1 MAAGS
6 ESDFQRLLNL
16 RRQGVDPNLIRA
28 MGPGGAEAVSGL
40 GQQAQN
46 VAGQAGPMARKFGQ
60 GLAARPGMYG
70 TLGTSVAYAGS
81 QALQGDPM
89 GALVGGL
96 GSLAGGAGG
105 MGIASLASKLPLPGP
120 LGAAL
125 RFGLPIVGGLIG
137 GGAAEQAAG
146 AFGAAAGAF
155 GAKAQE
161 AGQRPG
167 AGPDVELGGVPLTE
181 TAATRKQLEFDRKQQ
196 LQYIQQIGGAEMA
209 LDKELY
215 GYRMTQEVEQ
225 QKAMLP
231 LIERM
236 KRIQLTNAQ
245 SMLAS
250 QTAAYQQL
258 GRQATM
264 AKLAIGGQQERGAT
278 MRTALSQNPYMGS
291 VLQAPNI
298 SF

>member
-1 MAAGS
+1 MARPGYPSYGPSTGEYPLDDPSARFGGM
-6 ESDFQRLLNL
+6 FNRL
-16 RRQGVDPNLIRA
+16 RRGVKESPVGTSA
-28 MGPGGAEAVSGL
+28 A
-40 GQQAQN
+40 QA
-46 VAGQAGPMARKFGQ
+46 AK

-70 TLGTSVAYAGS
+70 TLGTAAAYAGS

-89 GALVGGL
+89 GALAGGL

-105 MGIASLASKLPLPGP
+105 MGIASIASGLLPKP

-146 AFGAAAGAF
+146 AFGA
-155 GAKAQE
+155 KATE

-167 AGPDVELGGVPLTE
+167 AGPDVEVGGVPLTE
-181 TAATRKQLEFDRKQQ
+181 TAATRKQLEFARQQQ
-196 LQYIQQIGGAEMA
+196 LQDIQQIGGAEMA
-209 LDKELY
+209 LNKEIL
-215 GYRMTQEVEQ
+215 GYMMTQEVEQ

-231 LIERM
+231 LMERM
-236 KRIQLTNAQ
+236 QRTQLTNAQ

-250 QTAAYQQL
+250 QTAAYQQM

-264 AKLAIGGQQERGAT
+264 GKLAMGAQQERGAT

>member
-46 VAGQAGPMARKFGQ
+46 VAGQAGPMARQVGKGI
-60 GLAARPGMYG
+60 AARPGMYG
-70 TLGTSVAYAGS
+70 TLGTAAAYAGS

-89 GALVGGL
+89 GALAGGL
-96 GSLAGGAGG
+96 GSLDGVSGG
-105 MGIASLASKLPLPGP
+105 MGIASAISKFVPGP
-120 LGAAL
+120 VGVAA
-125 RFGLPIVGGLIG
+125 RIGLPIIGGLIG
-137 GGAAEQAAG
+137 GGVAEQAAG
-146 AFGAAAGAF
+146 SF
-155 GAKAQE
+155 GAKAAE

-167 AGPDVELGGVPLTE
+167 TGPDVEIGGVPLTE
-181 TAATRKQLEFDRKQQ
+181 TAATRKQLEFARQQQ
-196 LQYIQQIGGAEMA
+196 LQDIQQIGGAEMA
-209 LDKELY
+209 LNKEIL
-215 GYRMTQEVEQ
+215 GYMMTQEVEQ

-231 LIERM
+231 LMERM
-236 KRIQLTNAQ
+236 QRTQLTNAQ

-250 QTAAYQQL
+250 QTAAYQQM

-264 AKLAIGGQQERGAT
+264 GKLAMGAQQERGAT

>member
-1 MAAGS
+1 
-6 ESDFQRLLNL
+6 
-16 RRQGVDPNLIRA
+16 
-28 MGPGGAEAVSGL
+28 
-40 GQQAQN
+40 
-46 VAGQAGPMARKFGQ
+46 MARPGYPSYGPSTGEYPLDNPSARFGGMLNRFRRTVKESPVGTSAAQ
-60 GLAARPGMYG
+60 AAKGIAARPGMYG
-70 TLGTSVAYAGS
+70 TLGTAAAYAGS

-89 GALVGGL
+89 GALAGGF
-96 GSLAGGAGG
+96 GSLLGGGVGTGVAS
-105 MGIASLASKLPLPGP
+105 IASGLLPKP

-125 RFGLPIVGGLIG
+125 RYGLPIVGGLIG

-146 AFGAAAGAF
+146 TF
-155 GAKAQE
+155 GAKATE

-167 AGPDVELGGVPLTE
+167 AGPDAEVGGVPLTE
-181 TAATRKQLEFDRKQQ
+181 TAATRKQLEFARQQQ
-196 LQYIQQIGGAEMA
+196 LQDIQQIGGAEMA
-209 LDKELY
+209 LNKELL
-215 GYRMTQEVEQ
+215 GYMMTQEVEQ

-231 LIERM
+231 LLERM
-236 KRIQLTNAQ
+236 QRAQLTNAQ

-250 QTAAYQQL
+250 ETAAYQQL

-264 AKLAIGGQQERGAT
+264 GKLAIGAQQERGAT

>member
-1 MAAGS
+1 MARPGYPSYGPSTGEYPLDDPSARFAGM
-6 ESDFQRLLNL
+6 FNRL
-16 RRQGVDPNLIRA
+16 RRGVKESPA
-28 MGPGGAEAVSGL
+28 GASAA
-40 GQQAQN
+40 QA
-46 VAGQAGPMARKFGQ
+46 ARGV
-60 GLAARPGMYG
+60 AARPGMYG
-70 TLGTSVAYAGS
+70 TLGTAAAYAGS

-89 GALVGGL
+89 GALAGGL
-96 GSLAGGAGG
+96 GSLTGGVSG

-125 RFGLPIVGGLIG
+125 RFGLPIVGSLIG
-137 GGAAEQAAG
+137 GGVAEQAAG
-146 AFGAAAGAF
+146 AFGA
-155 GAKAQE
+155 KATE

-167 AGPDVELGGVPLTE
+167 AGPDVEVGGVPLTE
-181 TAATRKQLEFDRKQQ
+181 TAATRKQREFARQQQ
-196 LQYIQQIGGAEMA
+196 LQDIQQIGGAEMA
-209 LDKELY
+209 LNKELL
-215 GYRMTQEVEQ
+215 GYMMTQEIEQ
-225 QKAMLP
+225 EKAMLP

-250 QTAAYQQL
+250 ETAAYQQM

-278 MRTALSQNPYMGS
+278 MRTVLSQNPYMGS
-291 VLQAPNI
+291 VIQAPNI

>member
-28 MGPGGAEAVSGL
+28 MGPGGAEAVSGF
-40 GQQAQN
+40 GQQAQT
-46 VAGQAGPMARKFGQ
+46 VAGQAGPMARQVGKSI
-60 GLAARPGMYG
+60 ASRPGMYG
-70 TLGTSVAYAGS
+70 TLGTAAAYAGS

-89 GALVGGL
+89 GALAGGL

-105 MGIASLASKLPLPGP
+105 MGIASAISKFVPGP
-120 LGAAL
+120 VGVAA
-125 RFGLPIVGGLIG
+125 RFGLPIIGGLIG
-137 GGAAEQAAG
+137 GGVAEQAAG
-146 AFGAAAGAF
+146 AFGAKAA
-155 GAKAQE
+155 E

-167 AGPDVELGGVPLTE
+167 SGPDVEVGGVPLTE
-181 TAATRKQLEFDRKQQ
+181 TAATRKQLEFARQQQ
-196 LQYIQQIGGAEMA
+196 LQDIQQIGGAEMA
-209 LDKELY
+209 LNKEIL
-215 GYRMTQEVEQ
+215 GYMMTQEVEQ

-231 LIERM
+231 LMERM
-236 KRIQLTNAQ
+236 QRTQLTNAQ

-250 QTAAYQQL
+250 QTAAYQQM

-264 AKLAIGGQQERGAT
+264 GKLAMGAQQERGAT

>member
-1 MAAGS
+1 MARPGYPSYGPSTGEYPLDDPSARFAGM
-6 ESDFQRLLNL
+6 FNRL
-16 RRQGVDPNLIRA
+16 RRGVKESPA
-28 MGPGGAEAVSGL
+28 GASVA
-40 GQQAQN
+40 QA
-46 VAGQAGPMARKFGQ
+46 ARGY
-60 GLAARPGMYG
+60 AARPGMYG
-70 TLGTSVAYAGS
+70 TLGTATAYAGS

-96 GSLAGGAGG
+96 GSLTGGLSG

-125 RFGLPIVGGLIG
+125 RFGLPIVGSLIA

-146 AFGAAAGAF
+146 AFGA
-155 GAKAQE
+155 KATE

-167 AGPDVELGGVPLTE
+167 AGPDVELGGVPMTE

-209 LDKELY
+209 LNKELL
-215 GYRMTQEVEQ
+215 GYSMTQEVEQ

-231 LIERM
+231 LMERM
-236 KRIQLTNAQ
+236 QRTQLTNAQ

-250 QTAAYQQL
+250 QTAAYQQM

-264 AKLAIGGQQERGAT
+264 GKLAIGGQQERGAT
-278 MRTALSQNPYMGS
+278 MRTVLSQNPYMGS

>member
-1 MAAGS
+1 MAADSGS
-6 ESDFQRLLNL
+6 SFQQLMNL
-16 RRQGVDPNLIRA
+16 RRQGVNPDLIRA
-28 MGPGGAEAVSGL
+28 LGPAGAEAASGL
-40 GQQAQN
+40 GKQAQT
-46 VAGQAGPMARKFGQ
+46 AARQAGPMASKAMG
-60 GLAARPGMYG
+60 GYAARPGMYG
-70 TLGTSVAYAGS
+70 TLGTAAAYAGS

-89 GALVGGL
+89 GALAGGL

-105 MGIASLASKLPLPGP
+105 MGIASIASGLLPKP

-146 AFGAAAGAF
+146 AFGA
-155 GAKAQE
+155 KAQE

-167 AGPDVELGGVPLTE
+167 AGPDVELGGVPMTE
-181 TAATRKQLEFDRKQQ
+181 TAATRKQLEFDRQQQ

-209 LDKELY
+209 LNKELL

-231 LIERM
+231 LMERM
-236 KRIQLTNAQ
+236 QRTQLTNAQ

-264 AKLAIGGQQERGAT
+264 GKLAIGGQQERGAT

>member
-1 MAAGS
+1 MTGS

-16 RRQGVDPNLIRA
+16 RRQGVDPNLIRT
-28 MGPGGAEAVSGL
+28 MGPGGAEAISGL
-40 GQQAQN
+40 GKQAQT
-46 VAGQAGPMARKFGQ
+46 AARQAGPMASKAMG
-60 GLAARPGMYG
+60 GYTARPGMYG
-70 TLGTSVAYAGS
+70 TLGTAAAYAGS

-89 GALVGGL
+89 GALAGGL
-96 GSLAGGAGG
+96 GSLAGGVGG

-146 AFGAAAGAF
+146 AFGA
-155 GAKAQE
+155 KAQE

-167 AGPDVELGGVPLTE
+167 AGPDVELGSVPMTE
-181 TAATRKQLEFDRKQQ
+181 TAATRKQLEFARQQQ
-196 LQYIQQIGGAEMA
+196 LQDIQQIGGAEMA
-209 LDKELY
+209 LNKELL
-215 GYRMTQEVEQ
+215 GYMMTQEVEQ

-231 LIERM
+231 LMERM
-236 KRIQLTNAQ
+236 QRTQLTNAQ

-250 QTAAYQQL
+250 QTAAYQQM

-264 AKLAIGGQQERGAT
+264 GKLAIGGQQERGAT

>member
-1 MAAGS
+1 MARPGYPSYGPSTGEYPLDDPSARFAGM
-6 ESDFQRLLNL
+6 FNRL
-16 RRQGVDPNLIRA
+16 RRGVKESPVGTSA
-28 MGPGGAEAVSGL
+28 A
-40 GQQAQN
+40 QA
-46 VAGQAGPMARKFGQ
+46 ARGV
-60 GLAARPGMYG
+60 AARPGMYG
-70 TLGTSVAYAGS
+70 TLGTAAAYAGS

-89 GALVGGL
+89 GALAGGL
-96 GSLAGGAGG
+96 GSLAGGVGG

-146 AFGAAAGAF
+146 AFGA
-155 GAKAQE
+155 KATE

-167 AGPDVELGGVPLTE
+167 AGPDIEVGGVPLTE
-181 TAATRKQLEFDRKQQ
+181 TAATRKQREFDRQQQ

-209 LDKELY
+209 LNKELL
-215 GYRMTQEVEQ
+215 GYMMTQEVEQ
-225 QKAMLP
+225 EKAMLP
-231 LIERM
+231 LMERLQ
-236 KRIQLTNAQ
+236 RSQLTNAQ
-245 SMLAS
+245 AMVAS
-250 QTAAYQQL
+250 ETAAYQQL

-264 AKLAIGGQQERGAT
+264 GKLAIGGQQERGAT

>member
-46 VAGQAGPMARKFGQ
+46 VAGQAGPMARQAAKGF
-60 GLAARPGMYG
+60 AARPGMYG
-70 TLGTSVAYAGS
+70 TLGTAAAYAGS

-89 GALVGGL
+89 GALAGGL

-105 MGIASLASKLPLPGP
+105 MGIASAISKFVPGP
-120 LGAAL
+120 VGVAA
-125 RFGLPIVGGLIG
+125 RIGLPIIGGLIG
-137 GGAAEQAAG
+137 GGVAEQATG
-146 AFGAAAGAF
+146 SF
-155 GAKAQE
+155 GAKAAE

-167 AGPDVELGGVPLTE
+167 TGPDVEIGGVPLTE
-181 TAATRKQLEFDRKQQ
+181 TAATRKQLEFARQQQ
-196 LQYIQQIGGAEMA
+196 LQDIQQIGGAEMA
-209 LDKELY
+209 LNKEIL
-215 GYRMTQEVEQ
+215 GYMMTQEVEQ

-231 LIERM
+231 LMERM
-236 KRIQLTNAQ
+236 QRTQLTNAQ

-250 QTAAYQQL
+250 QTAAYQQM

-264 AKLAIGGQQERGAT
+264 GKLAMGAQQERGAT

>member
-1 MAAGS
+1 MARPGYPSYGPSTGEYPLDDPSARFAGM
-6 ESDFQRLLNL
+6 FNRL
-16 RRQGVDPNLIRA
+16 RRGVKESPVGTSA
-28 MGPGGAEAVSGL
+28 A
-40 GQQAQN
+40 QA
-46 VAGQAGPMARKFGQ
+46 ARGV
-60 GLAARPGMYG
+60 AARPGMYG
-70 TLGTSVAYAGS
+70 TLGTAAAYAGS

-89 GALVGGL
+89 GALAGGL
-96 GSLAGGAGG
+96 GSLAGGVGG
-105 MGIASLASKLPLPGP
+105 MGIASIASGLLPKP

-146 AFGAAAGAF
+146 AFGA
-155 GAKAQE
+155 KATE

-167 AGPDVELGGVPLTE
+167 AGPDVELGGVPMTE
-181 TAATRKQLEFDRKQQ
+181 TAATRKQLEFARQQQ
-196 LQYIQQIGGAEMA
+196 LQDIQQIGGAEMA
-209 LDKELY
+209 LNKELL
-215 GYRMTQEVEQ
+215 GYMMTQEVEQ

-231 LIERM
+231 LMERM
-236 KRIQLTNAQ
+236 QRTQLTNAQ

-264 AKLAIGGQQERGAT
+264 GKLAIGGQQERGAT

-298 SF
+298 SFG

>member
-28 MGPGGAEAVSGL
+28 MGPGGAETISGL
-40 GQQAQN
+40 GQRAQG
-46 VAGQAGPMARKFGQ
+46 VAGQAGPMASRAAKGF
-60 GLAARPGMYG
+60 AARPGMYG
-70 TLGTSVAYAGS
+70 TLGTAAAYAGS

-89 GALVGGL
+89 GALAGGL

-105 MGIASLASKLPLPGP
+105 MGIASIVSKLIPGP
-120 LGAAL
+120 VGAVA

-137 GGAAEQAAG
+137 GGMAEQAASS
-146 AFGAAAGAF
+146 F
-155 GAKAQE
+155 GAKATE

-167 AGPDVELGGVPLTE
+167 AGPDVEIGGVPLTE
-181 TAATRKQLEFDRKQQ
+181 TAATRRQREFDRQQ
-196 LQYIQQIGGAEMA
+196 EIQYIQQVGGAELAMN
-209 LDKELY
+209 KEIL
-215 GYRMTQEVEQ
+215 GYMMTKEVEQ
-225 QKAMLP
+225 QKAMIP
-231 LIERM
+231 LMERM
-236 KRIQLTNAQ
+236 QRTQLTNSQA
-245 SMLAS
+245 MLAS
-250 QTAAYQQL
+250 QTAAYQQM

-264 AKLAIGGQQERGAT
+264 GKLAMGAQQERGAT

-291 VLQAPNI
+291 VIQAPNI

>member
-1 MAAGS
+1 MAADSGS
-6 ESDFQRLLNL
+6 SFQQLMNL
-16 RRQGVDPNLIRA
+16 RRQGVNPDLIRA
-28 MGPGGAEAVSGL
+28 LGPAGAEAASGL
-40 GQQAQN
+40 GKQAQT
-46 VAGQAGPMARKFGQ
+46 AARQAGPMASKAMG
-60 GLAARPGMYG
+60 GYAARPGMYG
-70 TLGTSVAYAGS
+70 TLGTAAAYAGS

-89 GALVGGL
+89 GALAGGL

-105 MGIASLASKLPLPGP
+105 MGIASIASGLLPKP

-125 RFGLPIVGGLIG
+125 RFGLPIVGSLIG
-137 GGAAEQAAG
+137 GGAAEQ
-146 AFGAAAGAF
+146 AAGAF

-181 TAATRKQLEFDRKQQ
+181 TAATRKQREFDRQQQ
-196 LQYIQQIGGAEMA
+196 LQDIQQIGGAEMA
-209 LDKELY
+209 LNKELL
-215 GYRMTQEVEQ
+215 GYMMTQEVEQ
-225 QKAMLP
+225 EKAMLP
-231 LIERM
+231 LMERLQ
-236 KRIQLTNAQ
+236 RSQLTNAQ
-245 SMLAS
+245 AMVAS
-250 QTAAYQQL
+250 ETAAYQQL

-264 AKLAIGGQQERGAT
+264 GKLAIGGQQERGAT

>member
-1 MAAGS
+1 MARPGYPSYGPSTGEYPLDDPSARFAGM
-6 ESDFQRLLNL
+6 FNRL
-16 RRQGVDPNLIRA
+16 RRGVKESPVGTSA
-28 MGPGGAEAVSGL
+28 A
-40 GQQAQN
+40 QA
-46 VAGQAGPMARKFGQ
+46 ARGV
-60 GLAARPGMYG
+60 AARPGMYG
-70 TLGTSVAYAGS
+70 TLGTAAAYAGS

-105 MGIASLASKLPLPGP
+105 MGIASIASKLPLPGP

-146 AFGAAAGAF
+146 AFGA
-155 GAKAQE
+155 KATE

-167 AGPDVELGGVPLTE
+167 AGPDVELGGVPMTE

-209 LDKELY
+209 LNKELY
-215 GYRMTQEVEQ
+215 GYMMTQEVEQ

-231 LIERM
+231 LIERLQ
-236 KRIQLTNAQ
+236 RGQLTNAQ

-250 QTAAYQQL
+250 QTAAYQQM

-264 AKLAIGGQQERGAT
+264 GKLAMGAQQERGAT

>member
-1 MAAGS
+1 MARPGYPSYGPSTGEYPLDDPSARFGGM
-6 ESDFQRLLNL
+6 FNRL
-16 RRQGVDPNLIRA
+16 RRGVKESPV
-28 MGPGGAEAVSGL
+28 GTSAV
-40 GQQAQN
+40 QA
-46 VAGQAGPMARKFGQ
+46 AKGI
-60 GLAARPGMYG
+60 AARPGMYG
-70 TLGTSVAYAGS
+70 TLGTAAAYAGS

-89 GALVGGL
+89 GALAGGL
-96 GSLAGGAGG
+96 GSLAGGGVG
-105 MGIASLASKLPLPGP
+105 MGIASIASGLLPKP

-146 AFGAAAGAF
+146 TF
-155 GAKAQE
+155 GAKATE

-167 AGPDVELGGVPLTE
+167 AGPDVELGGVPMTE
-181 TAATRKQLEFDRKQQ
+181 TAATRKQLEFARQQQ
-196 LQYIQQIGGAEMA
+196 LQDIQQIGGAEMA
-209 LDKELY
+209 LNKEIL
-215 GYRMTQEVEQ
+215 GYMMTQEVEQ

-231 LIERM
+231 LMERM
-236 KRIQLTNAQ
+236 QRTQLTNAQ

-250 QTAAYQQL
+250 QTAAYQQM

-264 AKLAIGGQQERGAT
+264 GKLAMGAQQERGAT

>member
-1 MAAGS
+1 MARPGYPSYGPSTGEYPLDDPSARFAGM
-6 ESDFQRLLNL
+6 FNRL
-16 RRQGVDPNLIRA
+16 RRGVKESPVGKSA
-28 MGPGGAEAVSGL
+28 A
-40 GQQAQN
+40 QA
-46 VAGQAGPMARKFGQ
+46 ARGV
-60 GLAARPGMYG
+60 AARPGMYG
-70 TLGTSVAYAGS
+70 TLGTAAAYAGS

-89 GALVGGL
+89 GALAGGL

-105 MGIASLASKLPLPGP
+105 MGIASIASGLLPKP

-137 GGAAEQAAG
+137 GGVAEQAAG
-146 AFGAAAGAF
+146 AFGA
-155 GAKAQE
+155 KATE

-167 AGPDVELGGVPLTE
+167 AGPDVEVGGVPLTE
-181 TAATRKQLEFDRKQQ
+181 TAATRKQLEFARQQQ
-196 LQYIQQIGGAEMA
+196 LQDIQQIGGAEMA
-209 LDKELY
+209 LNKELL

-231 LIERM
+231 LMERM
-236 KRIQLTNAQ
+236 QRTQLTNAQ

-250 QTAAYQQL
+250 QTAAYQQM

-264 AKLAIGGQQERGAT
+264 GKLAIGGQQERGAT
-278 MRTALSQNPYMGS
+278 MRTVLSQNPYMGA
-291 VLQAPNI
+291 VIQAPNI

>member
-1 MAAGS
+1 MTGS

-16 RRQGVDPNLIRA
+16 RRQGVDPNLIRT
-28 MGPGGAEAVSGL
+28 MGPGGAEAISGL
-40 GQQAQN
+40 GKQAQT
-46 VAGQAGPMARKFGQ
+46 AASQAGPMARQVGKGI
-60 GLAARPGMYG
+60 AARPGMYG
-70 TLGTSVAYAGS
+70 TLGTAAAYAGS

-89 GALVGGL
+89 GALAGGL

-105 MGIASLASKLPLPGP
+105 MGIASIASGLLPKP

-125 RFGLPIVGGLIG
+125 RFGLPIVGSLIG
-137 GGAAEQAAG
+137 GGAAEQ
-146 AFGAAAGAF
+146 AAGAF

-167 AGPDVELGGVPLTE
+167 AGPDAEVGGVPLTE
-181 TAATRKQLEFDRKQQ
+181 TAATRKQLEFARQQQ
-196 LQYIQQIGGAEMA
+196 LQDIQQIGGAEMA
-209 LDKELY
+209 LNKELL
-215 GYRMTQEVEQ
+215 GYMMTQEVEQ

-231 LIERM
+231 LMERLQ
-236 KRIQLTNAQ
+236 RSQLTNAQ

-250 QTAAYQQL
+250 QTAAYQQM

-264 AKLAIGGQQERGAT
+264 GKLAIGGQQERGAT

>member
-1 MAAGS
+1 MAADSGS
-6 ESDFQRLLNL
+6 SFQQLMNL
-16 RRQGVDPNLIRA
+16 RRQGVNPDLIRA
-28 MGPGGAEAVSGL
+28 LGPAGAEAASGL
-40 GQQAQN
+40 GKQAQT
-46 VAGQAGPMARKFGQ
+46 AARQAGPMASKAMG
-60 GLAARPGMYG
+60 GYAARPGMYG
-70 TLGTSVAYAGS
+70 TLGTAAAYAGS

-89 GALVGGL
+89 GALAGGL

-105 MGIASLASKLPLPGP
+105 MGIASIASGLLPKP

-125 RFGLPIVGGLIG
+125 RFGLPIVGSLIG
-137 GGAAEQAAG
+137 GGAAEQ
-146 AFGAAAGAF
+146 AAGAF

-167 AGPDVELGGVPLTE
+167 AGPDVELGGVPMTE
-181 TAATRKQLEFDRKQQ
+181 TAATRKQLEFDRQQQ
-196 LQYIQQIGGAEMA
+196 LQDIQQIGGAEMA
-209 LDKELY
+209 LNKELL
-215 GYRMTQEVEQ
+215 GYMMTQEVEQ

-231 LIERM
+231 LMERM
-236 KRIQLTNAQ
+236 QRSQLTNAQ

-264 AKLAIGGQQERGAT
+264 GKLAIGGQQERGAT

>member
-1 MAAGS
+1 MARPGYPSYGPSTGEYPLDDPSARFAGM
-6 ESDFQRLLNL
+6 FNRL
-16 RRQGVDPNLIRA
+16 RRGVKESPA
-28 MGPGGAEAVSGL
+28 GASAA
-40 GQQAQN
+40 QA
-46 VAGQAGPMARKFGQ
+46 ARGY
-60 GLAARPGMYG
+60 AARPGMYG
-70 TLGTSVAYAGS
+70 TLGTAAAYAGS

-89 GALVGGL
+89 GALAGGL
-96 GSLAGGAGG
+96 GSLTGGVSG

-125 RFGLPIVGGLIG
+125 RFGLPIVGSLIG
-137 GGAAEQAAG
+137 GGVAEQAAG
-146 AFGAAAGAF
+146 AFGA
-155 GAKAQE
+155 KATE

-167 AGPDVELGGVPLTE
+167 AGPDVEVGGVPLTE
-181 TAATRKQLEFDRKQQ
+181 TAATRKQHEFDRQQQ

-209 LDKELY
+209 LSKELL
-215 GYRMTQEVEQ
+215 GYMMTQEIEQ
-225 QKAMLP
+225 EKAMLP

-250 QTAAYQQL
+250 ETAAYQQM

-278 MRTALSQNPYMGS
+278 MRTVLSQNPYMGS
-291 VLQAPNI
+291 VIQAPNI

>member
-1 MAAGS
+1 MTGS

-16 RRQGVDPNLIRA
+16 RRQGVDPNLIRT
-28 MGPGGAEAVSGL
+28 MGPGGAEAISGL
-40 GQQAQN
+40 GQRAQT
-46 VAGQAGPMARKFGQ
+46 VAGQAGPMARQVGKGI
-60 GLAARPGMYG
+60 AARPGMYG
-70 TLGTSVAYAGS
+70 TLGTAAAYAGS

-89 GALVGGL
+89 GALAGGL

-105 MGIASLASKLPLPGP
+105 MGIASIASGLLPKP

-137 GGAAEQAAG
+137 GGVAEQVAG
-146 AFGAAAGAF
+146 TF
-155 GAKAQE
+155 GAKATE

-167 AGPDVELGGVPLTE
+167 AGPDVEVGGVPLTE
-181 TAATRKQLEFDRKQQ
+181 TAATRKQREFDRQQ
-196 LQYIQQIGGAEMA
+196 QVQDTLQIGGAEMA
-209 LDKELY
+209 LNKEIL
-215 GYRMTQEVEQ
+215 GYMMTQEVEQ

-231 LIERM
+231 LMERM
-236 KRIQLTNAQ
+236 QRTQLTNAQ

-250 QTAAYQQL
+250 QTAAYQQM

-264 AKLAIGGQQERGAT
+264 GKLAMGAQQERGAT

>member
-1 MAAGS
+1 MARPGYPSYGPSTGEYPLDDPSARFAGM
-6 ESDFQRLLNL
+6 FNRL
-16 RRQGVDPNLIRA
+16 RRGVKESPA
-28 MGPGGAEAVSGL
+28 GASAA
-40 GQQAQN
+40 QA
-46 VAGQAGPMARKFGQ
+46 ARGY
-60 GLAARPGMYG
+60 AARPGMYG
-70 TLGTSVAYAGS
+70 TLSTAAAYAGS

-96 GSLAGGAGG
+96 GSLTGGVSG

-125 RFGLPIVGGLIG
+125 RFGLPIVGSLIG
-137 GGAAEQAAG
+137 GGFAEQAAG
-146 AFGAAAGAF
+146 AFGA
-155 GAKAQE
+155 KATE

-167 AGPDVELGGVPLTE
+167 AGPDVELGGVPMTE

-209 LDKELY
+209 LNKELL
-215 GYRMTQEVEQ
+215 GYMMTQEVEQ

-231 LIERM
+231 LMERM
-236 KRIQLTNAQ
+236 QRTQLTNAQ

-250 QTAAYQQL
+250 QTSAYQQL

-264 AKLAIGGQQERGAT
+264 GKLAIGGQQERGAT

>member
-1 MAAGS
+1 MARPGYPSYGPSTGEYPLDDPSARFAGM
-6 ESDFQRLLNL
+6 FNRL
-16 RRQGVDPNLIRA
+16 RRGVKESPVGKSA
-28 MGPGGAEAVSGL
+28 A
-40 GQQAQN
+40 QA
-46 VAGQAGPMARKFGQ
+46 ARGV
-60 GLAARPGMYG
+60 AARPGMYG
-70 TLGTSVAYAGS
+70 TLGTATAYAGS

-89 GALVGGL
+89 GALASGL
-96 GSLAGGAGG
+96 GSLVGGAGG
-105 MGIASLASKLPLPGP
+105 MGIASIASKLPLPGP

-146 AFGAAAGAF
+146 AFGA
-155 GAKAQE
+155 KATE

-167 AGPDVELGGVPLTE
+167 AGPDVELGGVPMTE

-209 LDKELY
+209 LNKELY
-215 GYRMTQEVEQ
+215 GYMMTQEVEQ

-231 LIERM
+231 LIERLQ
-236 KRIQLTNAQ
+236 RGQLTNAQ

-264 AKLAIGGQQERGAT
+264 SKQAIVGQQERGAT

>member
-1 MAAGS
+1 MTGS

-16 RRQGVDPNLIRA
+16 RRQGVDPNLIRT
-28 MGPGGAEAVSGL
+28 MGPGGAEAISGL
-40 GQQAQN
+40 GQRAQT
-46 VAGQAGPMARKFGQ
+46 VAGQAGPIARQVGKGI
-60 GLAARPGMYG
+60 AARPGMYG
-70 TLGTSVAYAGS
+70 TLGTAAAYAGS

-89 GALVGGL
+89 GALAGGF

-105 MGIASLASKLPLPGP
+105 MGIASAISKFVPGP
-120 LGAAL
+120 VGVAA
-125 RFGLPIVGGLIG
+125 RIGLPIIGGLIG
-137 GGAAEQAAG
+137 GGVAEQAAG
-146 AFGAAAGAF
+146 SF
-155 GAKAQE
+155 GAKAAE

-167 AGPDVELGGVPLTE
+167 TGPDVEIGGVPLTE
-181 TAATRKQLEFDRKQQ
+181 TAATRKQLEFARQQQ
-196 LQYIQQIGGAEMA
+196 LQDIQQIGGAEMA
-209 LDKELY
+209 LNKEIL
-215 GYRMTQEVEQ
+215 GYMMTQEVEQ

-231 LIERM
+231 LMERM
-236 KRIQLTNAQ
+236 QRTQLTNAQ

-250 QTAAYQQL
+250 QTAAYQQM

-264 AKLAIGGQQERGAT
+264 GKLAMGAQQERGAT

>member
-1 MAAGS
+1 VKESPVGTSAVQAAKG
-6 ESDFQRLLNL
+6 
-16 RRQGVDPNLIRA
+16 I
-28 MGPGGAEAVSGL
+28 
-40 GQQAQN
+40 
-46 VAGQAGPMARKFGQ
+46 
-60 GLAARPGMYG
+60 AARPGMYG
-70 TLGTSVAYAGS
+70 TLGTAAAYAGS

-89 GALVGGL
+89 GALAGGL

-105 MGIASLASKLPLPGP
+105 MGIASIASGLLPKP

-137 GGAAEQAAG
+137 GGVAEQAAG
-146 AFGAAAGAF
+146 AFGA
-155 GAKAQE
+155 KATE

-167 AGPDVELGGVPLTE
+167 AGPDVEVGGVPLTE
-181 TAATRKQLEFDRKQQ
+181 TAATRKQREFARQQQ
-196 LQYIQQIGGAEMA
+196 LQDIQQLGGAEMA
-209 LDKELY
+209 LNKEIL
-215 GYRMTQEVEQ
+215 GYMMTQEVEQ

-236 KRIQLTNAQ
+236 QRTQLTNAQ

-250 QTAAYQQL
+250 QTAAYQQM

-264 AKLAIGGQQERGAT
+264 GKLAMGAQQERGAT

>member
-1 MAAGS
+1 MARPGYPSYGPSTGEYPLDDPSARFAGM
-6 ESDFQRLLNL
+6 FNRL
-16 RRQGVDPNLIRA
+16 RRGVKESPVGTSA
-28 MGPGGAEAVSGL
+28 A
-40 GQQAQN
+40 QA
-46 VAGQAGPMARKFGQ
+46 ARGV
-60 GLAARPGMYG
+60 AARPGMYG
-70 TLGTSVAYAGS
+70 TLGTAAAYAGS

-89 GALVGGL
+89 GALAGGL

-105 MGIASLASKLPLPGP
+105 MGIASIASKLPLPGP

-146 AFGAAAGAF
+146 TF
-155 GAKAQE
+155 GAKATE

-167 AGPDVELGGVPLTE
+167 AGPDIEVGGVPLTE
-181 TAATRKQLEFDRKQQ
+181 TAATRKQREFDRQQQ

-209 LDKELY
+209 LNKELL
-215 GYRMTQEVEQ
+215 GYMMTQEVEQ
-225 QKAMLP
+225 EKAMLP
-231 LIERM
+231 LMERLQ
-236 KRIQLTNAQ
+236 RSQLTNAQ
-245 SMLAS
+245 AMVAS
-250 QTAAYQQL
+250 ETAAYQQL

-264 AKLAIGGQQERGAT
+264 GKLAIGGQQERGAT